1 MPRCAVC
8 GQDNPGGFRFCG
20 ACGASLA
27 GPARAPAE
35 ERRLVTVL
43 FCDLVGFT
51 ARSDQAD
58 PEDVGAL
65 LRPYHARF
73 RSEIER
79 LGGTLDKFIGDGVM
93 AVFGAPVAHEDD
105 PERAVRCAL
114 GMLTAIEQLN
124 EANPSLDLAVR
135 IGIATGEALVRLGP
149 GQQSEGV
156 VGDVVN
162 TASRLEGVAPAG
174 GVVVGEATF
183 RATRHQFDY
192 QGLGAVQVKGKAD
205 PVPVWRLQGA
215 RSRTGI
221 EASRRAGTPFVGRQ
235 AELDLLK
242 GLFGQTLTD
251 RTVRLVTV
259 VGEPGVG
266 KSRFVAE
273 LAASVDDRPELITW
287 RQGRCLPYGDGITF
301 WALGEIV
308 KAQAG
313 ILESD
318 PPAEVSAKLET
329 AVADLLPDPS
339 ERGWVRARLAPL
351 LGIAGPDA
359 AKAERAELF
368 AAWRR
373 FVEAI
378 AATHP
383 LVLVVEDLHWAD
395 QAMLE
400 FLENLVERSADL
412 PLLIVATAR
421 PELLER
427 QPGWGGGNPASTRIP
442 LGALSDL
449 DTARLVAALVGESA
463 LPVGV
468 QALLLERAAGNPL
481 YAEEFARLLADQGLV
496 VEGEVAAA
504 PDIPVPETVHGLI
517 AARLDALTR
526 EVRALVQDAAVVGRV
541 FWPGAVAAMDGN
553 RAAAGDAGA
562 GTGQAGQEVMA
573 ALAELERKQ
582 LVQRAQ
588 TSSVQHQDE
597 YVFWHAL
604 VRDVAY
610 AQIPRVGR
618 ARRHRAV
625 AEWVEA
631 VAGER
636 VGDLAEVVAHHY
648 GQALAYAR
656 AAREPQARID
666 QLVEP
671 TRRFL
676 ILAGD
681 RTINLDLDRAR
692 AYYRQ
697 AVELGQPRDPERPHL
712 LVRTGR
718 VAFQSGDYPEA
729 VAVYQEAI
737 GDMRRTGDLQ
747 GLGATL
753 GRLATVLWNQGDT
766 RGSSAALTEAIELL
780 EGEPPGPELVSAYV
794 RMAGDRVTAGHAREA
809 LDWAEKGLALADQLG
824 GLPRVRP
831 RALDARGMAR
841 CDLGDFEG
849 GMRDLREGL
858 ALGLELGSGYDTAVL
873 YNNLAEPVWL
883 VEGPDAAIA
892 VCEEGVDF
900 AVRRGLSEAAMW
912 LRASTLGMLLDL
924 GRWDE
929 AVTLADEAIAWDLA
943 HGGDYLA
950 IGCRRYVTL
959 VLAWQGDLIAAR
971 DLATRLLPRARE
983 IDDLQQLVP
992 ALVNS
997 AQVEHATGDHP
1008 AALALVEEAA
1018 KLTTDRAGGR
1028 RFLGQHLAD
1037 MVRVAAVPAPALAK
1051 SLIDD
1056 TETTA
1061 TRYRLAAT
1069 TAQAVL
1075 TEATGDP
1082 EAAAALY
1089 AEAAEGWTTYRNV
1102 LEHALAL
1109 LGQGR
1114 CLARLERPD
1123 AEQVLR
1129 VASQHLTT
1137 LGARPAAAEARNQL
1151 LGLRGGPAA

>member
-20 ACGASLA
+20 ACGASLT
-27 GPARAPAE
+27 GPTPAPAE

-43 FCDLVGFT
+43 FCDLVDFT

-65 LRPYHARF
+65 LRPYHARQ
-73 RSEIER
+73 RAEIER
-79 LGGTLDKFIGDGVM
+79 RGGTLDKFIGDGVM
-93 AVFGAPVAHEDD
+93 AVFGAPLTHEDD

-114 GMLTAIEQLN
+114 GMLAAIDELN
-124 EANPSLDLAVR
+124 QASPSLDLAVR
-135 IGIATGEALVRLGP
+135 IGVTTGEALVRPGP
-149 GQQSEGV
+149 DRQTESV

-162 TASRLEGVAPAG
+162 TASRLQGVAPAG

-183 RATRHQFDY
+183 RATSRLFDY
-192 QGLGAVQVKGKAD
+192 EELGAVQVKGKAA
-205 PVPVWRLQGA
+205 PVPVWRLLGA

-221 EASRRAGTPFVGRQ
+221 EAVRRAGAPFVGRQ
-235 AELDLLK
+235 AELALLT
-242 GLFGQTLTD
+242 GLFERTVAD

-266 KSRFVAE
+266 KSRFVGE
-273 LAASVDDRPELITW
+273 LAAHLDDRPQLVTW

-308 KAQAG
+308 KAEAG
-313 ILESD
+313 ILETD
-318 PPAEVSAKLET
+318 PPPRVSDKLGAALDT
-329 AVADLLPDPS
+329 LLPDPS
-339 ERGWVRARLAPL
+339 EREWVRARLAPL
-351 LGIAGPDA
+351 LGIADPDA
-359 AKAERAELF
+359 VNPERAELF

-373 FVEAI
+373 LIEAM
-378 AATHP
+378 AASDP

-395 QAMLE
+395 PAMLE
-400 FLENLVERSADL
+400 FLGHLVGHAGDL
-412 PLLIVATAR
+412 PLLIAATAR

-427 QPGWGGGNPASTRIP
+427 HPGWGDDNPAATRIP

-449 DTARLVAALVGESA
+449 ETAQLVAALVGRSV

-481 YAEEFARLLADQGLV
+481 YAEEFARLLADRGLV
-496 VEGEVAAA
+496 VEERAAA
-504 PDIPVPETVHGLI
+504 VPDIPVPETVHGLI
-517 AARLDALTR
+517 AARLDALTP

-541 FWPGAVAAMDGN
+541 FWSGAVAAMNG
-553 RAAAGDAGA
+553 AADQVV
-562 GTGQAGQEVMA
+562 QAG
-573 ALAELERKQ
+573 LTELERKQ
-582 LVQRAQ
+582 LVQRARS
-588 TSSVQHQDE
+588 SSVQHQDE

-610 AQIPRVGR
+610 AQIPRAGR
-618 ARRHRAV
+618 ARRHQAV
-625 AEWVEA
+625 AEWVEE

-676 ILAGD
+676 VLAGD

-697 AVELGQPRDPERPHL
+697 AVELGRPRDPEHPHL

-729 VAVYQEAI
+729 VAVYEEAI
-737 GDMRRTGDLQ
+737 ADLRERGDLQ

-753 GRLATVLWNQGDT
+753 GRLATVFWNQGDT
-766 RGSSAALTEAIELL
+766 RRANAVLTEAIELL
-780 EGEPPGPELVSAYV
+780 EREPPGPELVSAYV
-794 RMAGDRVTAGHAREA
+794 RMAGDRVVSGHSREA
-809 LDWAEKGLALADQLG
+809 LEWADKALALADELG
-824 GLPRVRP
+824 GLPRIRP

-841 CDLGDFEG
+841 CDLGDFAG
-849 GMRDLREGL
+849 GMDDLRSGL

-883 VEGPDAAIA
+883 VEGPDAALA
-892 VCEEGVDF
+892 LCESGIDF
-900 AVRRGLSEAAMW
+900 AERRGLSEAAMW
-912 LRASTLGMLLDL
+912 LRSSTVGPLLDQ
-924 GRWDE
+924 GRWEE
-929 AVTLADEAIAWDLA
+929 AVALADEAIAWDLA

-971 DLATRLLPRARE
+971 DLAARVLPRARE
-983 IDDLQQLVP
+983 IDDLQQLIP
-992 ALVNS
+992 ALVN
-997 AQVEHATGDHP
+997 AALVEQASGDKTT
-1008 AALALVEEAA
+1008 ALALVSEAA
-1018 KLTTDRAGGR
+1018 QLTADRAGGR

-1037 MVRVAAVPAPALAK
+1037 MVRVAADPAPALAQN
-1051 SLIDD
+1051 LIDA
-1056 TETTA
+1056 TGPTA
-1061 TRYRLAAT
+1061 TRYRLT
-1069 TAQAVL
+1069 TATARAVL
-1075 TEATGDP
+1075 AESTGDP
-1082 EAAAALY
+1082 SAAATLY
-1089 AEAAEGWTTYRNV
+1089 AEAAEGWSAYGQV
-1102 LEHALAL
+1102 LENALAL

-1114 CLARLERPD
+1114 CLATLADPD
-1123 AEQVLR
+1123 TADLLQAAHRQLK
-1129 VASQHLTT
+1129 A
-1137 LGARPAAAEARNQL
+1137 LGARPSAAEASAL
-1151 LGLRGGPAA
+1151 LDRVLAT

>member
-1 MPRCAVC
+1 MPRCAIC

-20 ACGASLA
+20 ACGAPLA
-27 GPARAPAE
+27 APPRAPAE

-65 LRPYHARF
+65 LRPYHTRL
-73 RSEIER
+73 RTEIER

-114 GMLTAIEQLN
+114 GMLAASAELQLT
-124 EANPSLDLAVR
+124 VR
-135 IGIATGEALVRLGP
+135 IGITTGEALVRP
-149 GQQSEGV
+149 GVARQTEGV

-162 TASRLEGVAPAG
+162 TASRLQGVAPAG

-183 RATRHQFDY
+183 RATSRLFDY
-192 QGLGAVQVKGKAD
+192 QELGPVPVKGKAD
-205 PVPVWRLQGA
+205 PVPVWRLLAA

-221 EASRRAGTPFVGRQ
+221 EAIRRAGTPFVGRK
-235 AELDLLK
+235 AELDLLE
-242 GLFGQTLTD
+242 GLFERTLAD

-266 KSRFVAE
+266 KSRFVSE
-273 LAASVDDRPELITW
+273 LATSVDDRPKLVTW

-313 ILESD
+313 ILDSD
-318 PPAEVSAKLET
+318 PPAEVTGKLRAALDT
-329 AVADLLPDPS
+329 LLPDPP
-339 ERGWVRARLAPL
+339 EREWLRARLAPL

-359 AKAERAELF
+359 VKAERDELF

-373 FVEAI
+373 FVEAM
-378 AATHP
+378 ASDHP

-395 QAMLE
+395 PAMLE
-400 FLENLVERSADL
+400 FLQHLVERSADL

-427 QPGWGGGNPASTRIP
+427 HPGWGDGTPAATRIP
-442 LGALSDL
+442 LGALTDL
-449 DTARLVAALVGESA
+449 EVARLVASLVGRA
-463 LPVGV
+463 VLPFGV
-468 QALLLERAAGNPL
+468 QALLLERAGGNPL

-496 VEGEVAAA
+496 ADGEVATV

-517 AARLDALTR
+517 AARLDALAP

-541 FWPGAVAAMDGN
+541 FWPGAVAAMDGGGGGE
-553 RAAAGDAGA
+553 AV
-562 GTGQAGQEVMA
+562 QA

-582 LVQRAQ
+582 LVQRSH

-610 AQIPRVGR
+610 AQIPRAGR
-618 ARRHRAV
+618 ARRHQAV

-648 GQALAYAR
+648 GQALTYAR
-656 AAREPQARID
+656 AANEPQALID
-666 QLVEP
+666 KLVEP

-676 ILAGD
+676 VLAGD

-729 VAVYQEAI
+729 VAVYEEAI
-737 GDMRRTGDLQ
+737 ADLRASGDLQ

-766 RGSSAALTEAIELL
+766 RRANAVLTEAIELL
-780 EGEPPGPELVSAYV
+780 EREPPGPELASAYV
-794 RMAGDRVTAGHAREA
+794 RMAGDRVVAGHASEA
-809 LDWAEKGLALADQLG
+809 LGWADKALALADELG
-824 GLPRVRP
+824 GPPRIRP
-831 RALDARGMAR
+831 RALDVRGMAR
-841 CDLGDFEG
+841 CDLGDFG
-849 GMRDLREGL
+849 GMDDLRAGL

-873 YNNLAEPVWL
+873 YSNLAEPVWL
-883 VEGPDAAIA
+883 VEGPRAAMA
-892 VCEEGVDF
+892 VCEDGVDF
-900 AVRRGLSEAAMW
+900 AERRGLSEAAMW
-912 LRASTLGMLLDL
+912 LRASTLGPLLDL
-924 GRWDE
+924 GRWEE
-929 AVTLADEAIAWDLA
+929 AVVLADEAIAWDLA

-950 IGCRRYVTL
+950 IGCRRYVT
-959 VLAWQGDLIAAR
+959 VILAWQGDLIAAR
-971 DLATRLLPRARE
+971 DLSAKVLPRARD

-992 ALVNS
+992 ALVN
-997 AQVEHATGDHP
+997 AALVEHASGDRA
-1008 AALALVEEAA
+1008 AALSLVEEAA
-1018 KLTTDRAGGR
+1018 RTTAERAGGR
-1028 RFLGQHLAD
+1028 RFLGQYLAD
-1037 MVRVAAVPAPALAK
+1037 MVRIAAGPAPTLARD
-1051 SLIDD
+1051 LVADA
-1056 TETTA
+1056 ETTA
-1061 TRYRLAAT
+1061 TRYRLTAAT
-1069 TAQAVL
+1069 AHAVL
-1075 TEATGDP
+1075 TEATGEP
-1082 EAAAALY
+1082 ESAAAHY
-1089 AEAAEGWTTYRNV
+1089 AEAAAGWNAYGQA

-1114 CLARLERPD
+1114 CLAQLGRPD
-1123 AEQVLR
+1123 ARSVLR
-1129 VASQHLTT
+1129 VAHHHLTT
-1137 LGARPAAAEARNQL
+1137 LGARPPAAEAGAL
-1151 LGLRGGPAA
+1151 LQRTV

>member
-20 ACGASLA
+20 ACGAPLTA
-27 GPARAPAE
+27 AAQAPAE

-65 LRPYHARF
+65 LRPYHARQ
-73 RSEIER
+73 RAEIER

-114 GMLTAIEQLN
+114 GMLGAIEELN
-124 EANPSLDLAVR
+124 QDASLGLAVR
-135 IGIATGEALVRLGP
+135 IGVTTGEALVRQGAA
-149 GQQSEGV
+149 GQTEGV

-162 TASRLEGVAPAG
+162 TASRLQGVAPVG

-183 RATRHQFDY
+183 RATRRLFDY
-192 QGLGAVQVKGKAD
+192 QELDPVRVKGKAD
-205 PVPVWRLQGA
+205 PVPVWRLLGA
-215 RSRTGI
+215 RSRTGL
-221 EASRRAGTPFVGRQ
+221 EAARRTGAPFVGRQ
-235 AELDLLK
+235 AELRLLTE
-242 GLFGQTLTD
+242 LFERTVAE

-273 LAASVDDRPELITW
+273 LAAHVDDRPELVAW

-308 KAQAG
+308 KAEAG

-318 PPAEVSAKLET
+318 SPAEVRAKLQGT
-329 AVADLLPDPS
+329 VATLAADPS
-339 ERGWVRARLAPL
+339 EGEWLQARLAPL
-351 LGIAGPDA
+351 LGIADPDA
-359 AKAERAELF
+359 VKPERAELF

-378 AATHP
+378 AARHP
-383 LVLVVEDLHWAD
+383 LVAVVEDLHWAD
-395 QAMLE
+395 PAMLE
-400 FLENLVERSADL
+400 FLQHLVERSEGL

-427 QPGWGGGNPASTRIP
+427 SPAWAEAGPAATPIR

-449 DTARLVAALVGESA
+449 DTALLVAALVGRSV

-468 QALLLERAAGNPL
+468 QALLLERAGGNPL

-496 VEGEVAAA
+496 VEGQVTTVPE
-504 PDIPVPETVHGLI
+504 IPVPETVQGLI
-517 AARLDALTR
+517 AARLDTLAP
-526 EVRALVQDAAVVGRV
+526 EVRAMVQDAAVVGRV
-541 FWPGAVAAMDGN
+541 FWPGAVAAMNGGGSGDSAV
-553 RAAAGDAGA
+553 RAG
-562 GTGQAGQEVMA
+562 
-573 ALAELERKQ
+573 LAELERKQ
-582 LVQRAQ
+582 LVQRAR

-610 AQIPRVGR
+610 AQIPRAGR
-618 ARRHRAV
+618 ARRHQAV
-625 AEWVEA
+625 AEWVEQ

-656 AAREPQARID
+656 AAREPQDRID
-666 QLVEP
+666 ALVEP
-671 TRRFL
+671 TQRFL
-676 ILAGD
+676 VLAGD

-697 AVELGQPRDPERPHL
+697 AVELGQPKDPERPHL

-729 VAVYQEAI
+729 VAVYEEAI
-737 GDMRRTGDLQ
+737 ADLRRQGDTQ
-747 GLGATL
+747 VLGATL
-753 GRLATVLWNQGDT
+753 GRLATVYWNQGDT
-766 RGSSAALTEAIELL
+766 RRANAVLTEAIELL
-780 EGEPPGPELVSAYV
+780 EREPPGAELASAYV
-794 RMAGDRVTAGHAREA
+794 RMAADRVVSGHAREA
-809 LDWAEKGLALADQLG
+809 LEWADKALVLADDLG
-824 GLPRVRP
+824 GLPRIRP
-831 RALDARGMAR
+831 RALDARGTAR
-841 CDLGDFEG
+841 CDLGDFG
-849 GMRDLREGL
+849 GMDDLRAGL

-883 VEGPDAAIA
+883 VEGPDAALAI
-892 VCEEGVDF
+892 CEEGVDF
-900 AVRRGLSEAAMW
+900 AERRGQSEAAMW
-912 LRASTLGMLLDL
+912 LRASTLGPLLDL

-929 AVTLADEAIAWDLA
+929 AVALADEAIAWDLA

-950 IGCRRYVTL
+950 IGCRRYLTL
-959 VLAWQGDLIAAR
+959 ILAWRGDLIAAR
-971 DLATRLLPRARE
+971 DLSARLLPRARE

-992 ALVNS
+992 ALVNAALV
-997 AQVEHATGDHP
+997 AQATGDRG
-1008 AALALVEEAA
+1008 AALALVTEAA
-1018 KLTTDRAGGR
+1018 QLTTDRAGGH
-1028 RFLGQHLAD
+1028 RFLGQHVAD
-1037 MVRVAAVPAPALAK
+1037 MVRIAAAPAPALARD
-1051 SLIDD
+1051 LIAA
-1056 TETTA
+1056 TEPSA

-1069 TAQAVL
+1069 TAKAVL
-1075 TEATGDP
+1075 AESTGDLSR
-1082 EAAAALY
+1082 AAALF
-1089 AEAAEGWTTYRNV
+1089 AEAAEGWSSYRQV

-1114 CLARLERPD
+1114 CLTGMGGSQGER
-1123 AEQVLR
+1123 VLR
-1129 VASQHLTT
+1129 VAHERLKA
-1137 LGARPAAAEARNQL
+1137 LGARPSAAEATAL
-1151 LGLRGGPAA
+1151 LTEKRLR

>member
-20 ACGASLA
+20 ACGASLT
-27 GPARAPAE
+27 GPAQAPAE

-43 FCDLVGFT
+43 FCDLVDFT
-51 ARSDQAD
+51 ARSDRAD

-65 LRPYHARF
+65 LRPYHASQRA
-73 RSEIER
+73 EIER
-79 LGGTLDKFIGDGVM
+79 RGGTLDKFIGDGIM
-93 AVFGAPVAHEDD
+93 AVFGAPLAHEDD

-114 GMLTAIEQLN
+114 GMLGAIEELN
-124 EANPSLDLAVR
+124 RASPSLDLAVR
-135 IGIATGEALVRLGP
+135 IGVTTGEALVRLGP
-149 GQQSEGV
+149 DRQTEGV

-162 TASRLEGVAPAG
+162 TASRLQGMAPSG

-183 RATRHQFDY
+183 RATSRLFDY
-192 QGLGAVQVKGKAD
+192 QALGAVQVKGKAD
-205 PVPVWRLQGA
+205 PVPVWRLERA

-221 EASRRAGTPFVGRQ
+221 EAVRRAGAPFVGRQ
-235 AELDLLK
+235 AELALLRDL
-242 GLFGQTLTD
+242 FERTVAD

-266 KSRFVAE
+266 KSRFVGE
-273 LAASVDDRPELITW
+273 LAALLEDRPRLVTW

-308 KAQAG
+308 KAEAG
-313 ILESD
+313 ILETD
-318 PPAEVSAKLET
+318 PPAQASDKLLE
-329 AVADLLPDPS
+329 AVAALLPDPS
-339 ERGWVRARLAPL
+339 EREWVRARLAPL
-351 LGIAGPDA
+351 LGIADPDA
-359 AKAERAELF
+359 VKPERAELF

-373 FVEAI
+373 LIEAM
-378 AATHP
+378 AASGP
-383 LVLVVEDLHWAD
+383 VVLVVEDLHWAD
-395 QAMLE
+395 PAMLE
-400 FLENLVERSADL
+400 FLGHLVERAGVL
-412 PLLIVATAR
+412 PLLVVATAR

-427 QPGWGGGNPASTRIP
+427 HPGWGDDDPASTRIP

-449 DTARLVAALVGESA
+449 ETAQLVAALVGRSV

-481 YAEEFARLLADQGLV
+481 YAEEFARLLTDRGLV
-496 VEGEVAAA
+496 VEDRAATV
-504 PDIPVPETVHGLI
+504 PEIPVPETVHGLI
-517 AARLDALTR
+517 AARLDALTP
-526 EVRALVQDAAVVGRV
+526 EVRALVQDASVVGRV
-541 FWPGAVAAMDGN
+541 FWPGAVAAMDG
-553 RAAAGDAGA
+553 ADDGVV
-562 GTGQAGQEVMA
+562 QAG
-573 ALAELERKQ
+573 LAELERKQ
-582 LVQRAQ
+582 LVQRAR

-597 YVFWHAL
+597 YAFWHAL

-610 AQIPRVGR
+610 AQIPRAGR
-618 ARRHRAV
+618 ARRHQAV
-625 AEWVEA
+625 AEWVEE

-656 AAREPQARID
+656 AAREPQTRID

-676 ILAGD
+676 VLAGD

-697 AVELGQPRDPERPHL
+697 AVELGQPRDPEHPHL

-729 VAVYQEAI
+729 VAVYEEAI
-737 GDMRRTGDLQ
+737 ADLRERGDLQ

-753 GRLATVLWNQGDT
+753 GRLATVFWNQGDT
-766 RGSSAALTEAIELL
+766 RRANAVLTEAIELL
-780 EGEPPGPELVSAYV
+780 EREPPGPELVSAYV
-794 RMAGDRVTAGHAREA
+794 RMAGDRVVSGHSREA
-809 LDWAEKGLALADQLG
+809 LEWADKGLALADELG
-824 GLPRVRP
+824 GLPRIRP

-841 CDLGDFEG
+841 CDLGDFAG
-849 GMRDLREGL
+849 GMDDLRSGL

-883 VEGPDAAIA
+883 VEGPDAALA
-892 VCEEGVDF
+892 LCESGIDF
-900 AVRRGLSEAAMW
+900 AERRGLSEAAMW
-912 LRASTLGMLLDL
+912 LRSSTVGPLLDQ
-924 GRWDE
+924 GRWEE

-950 IGCRRYVTL
+950 IGCRRHLTL

-971 DLATRLLPRARE
+971 DLAARVLPRARE

-992 ALVNS
+992 ALVN
-997 AQVEHATGDHP
+997 AALVEHATGDKA
-1008 AALALVEEAA
+1008 AALALVAEAA
-1018 KLTTDRAGGR
+1018 QLTADRAGGR

-1037 MVRVAAVPAPALAK
+1037 MVRVAAGPAPALAQD
-1051 SLIDD
+1051 LIDA
-1056 TETTA
+1056 TEPTA

-1069 TAQAVL
+1069 SARAVL
-1075 TEATGDP
+1075 AESTGDP
-1082 EAAAALY
+1082 SAAAGLY
-1089 AEAAEGWTTYRNV
+1089 AEAAEGWRAYGQV

-1114 CLARLERPD
+1114 CQAVMGHPD
-1123 AEQVLR
+1123 AADLLQAAHRCLKD
-1129 VASQHLTT
+1129 
-1137 LGARPAAAEARNQL
+1137 LGARPSAAEASIL
-1151 LGLRGGPAA
+1151 LDRVVAR

>member
-20 ACGASLA
+20 ACGAPLA

-73 RSEIER
+73 RAEIER

-114 GMLTAIEQLN
+114 GMLTAIEELN
-124 EANPSLDLAVR
+124 LAHPSLDLAVR
-135 IGIATGEALVRLGP
+135 IGITTGEALVRLGP
-149 GQQSEGV
+149 DQRSEGV

-174 GVVVGEATF
+174 GGVVGEATF
-183 RATRHQFDY
+183 RATRRLFDY
-192 QGLGAVQVKGKAD
+192 Q
-205 PVPVWRLQGA
+205 
-215 RSRTGI
+215 
-221 EASRRAGTPFVGRQ
+221 E
-235 AELDLLK
+235 
-242 GLFGQTLTD
+242 
-251 RTVRLVTV
+251 LVTV

-266 KSRFVAE
+266 KSRFVTE
-273 LAASVDDRPELITW
+273 LAASIDDRPELVAW

-318 PPAEVSAKLET
+318 PSAEVAAKLEA
-329 AVADLLPDPS
+329 AVADLLADPS
-339 ERGWVRARLAPL
+339 ERGWLRERLAPL
-351 LGIAGPDA
+351 VGIAGPDA
-359 AKAERAELF
+359 VKAERAELF
-368 AAWRR
+368 AAWQR

-378 AATHP
+378 AASHP
-383 LVLVVEDLHWAD
+383 LVLVIEDLHWAD

-400 FLENLVERSADL
+400 
-412 PLLIVATAR
+412 
-421 PELLER
+421 
-427 QPGWGGGNPASTRIP
+427 W
-442 LGALSDL
+442 
-449 DTARLVAALVGESA
+449 
-463 LPVGV
+463 
-468 QALLLERAAGNPL
+468 AAGNPL

-517 AARLDALTR
+517 AARLDTLTP
-526 EVRALVQDAAVVGRV
+526 EVRALVQNAAVVGRV

-553 RAAAGDAGA
+553 RPAGA
-562 GTGQAGQEVMA
+562 DASAGPDTAGQALLDG
-573 ALAELERKQ
+573 LAELERKQ
-582 LVQRAQ
+582 LIQRAR

-618 ARRHRAV
+618 ARRHQAV

-636 VGDLAEVVAHHY
+636 VGDLAEVVAHHH
-648 GQALAYAR
+648 GQALTYAR

-729 VAVYQEAI
+729 VAVYEEAI
-737 GDMRRTGDLQ
+737 ADLRRTGDLQ

-780 EGEPPGPELVSAYV
+780 EREPPGPELASAYV
-794 RMAGDRVTAGHAREA
+794 RMAGDRVTAGHASEA
-809 LDWAEKGLALADQLG
+809 LDWANKGLALADDLG
-824 GLPRVRP
+824 GLPRVRA
-831 RALDARGMAR
+831 RVLDARGMAR
-841 CDLGDFEG
+841 CDLGDFAG
-849 GMRDLREGL
+849 GMADLREGL

-883 VEGPDAAIA
+883 VEGPDAAMA
-892 VCEEGVDF
+892 VCEDGIDF
-900 AVRRGLSEAAMW
+900 AERRGLSEAAMW
-912 LRASTLGMLLDL
+912 MRASTIGMLLDL
-924 GRWDE
+924 GRWKE

-950 IGCRRYVTL
+950 IGCRRHVTL

-971 DLATRLLPRARE
+971 DLARRVLPPATE
-983 IDDLQQLVP
+983 VDDLQQLVP
-992 ALVNS
+992 PPV
-997 AQVEHATGDHP
+997 
-1008 AALALVEEAA
+1008 
-1018 KLTTDRAGGR
+1018 
-1028 RFLGQHLAD
+1028 
-1037 MVRVAAVPAPALAK
+1037 
-1051 SLIDD
+1051 
-1056 TETTA
+1056 
-1061 TRYRLAAT
+1061 
-1069 TAQAVL
+1069 
-1075 TEATGDP
+1075 
-1082 EAAAALY
+1082 
-1089 AEAAEGWTTYRNV
+1089 
-1102 LEHALAL
+1102 
-1109 LGQGR
+1109 
-1114 CLARLERPD
+1114 
-1123 AEQVLR
+1123 
-1129 VASQHLTT
+1129 
-1137 LGARPAAAEARNQL
+1137 
-1151 LGLRGGPAA
+1151 

>member
-1 MPRCAVC
+1 MPRCAIC

-20 ACGASLA
+20 ACGAPLA
-27 GPARAPAE
+27 APPRAPAE

-65 LRPYHARF
+65 LRPYHTRL
-73 RSEIER
+73 RTEIER

-114 GMLTAIEQLN
+114 GMLAASAELQLT
-124 EANPSLDLAVR
+124 VR
-135 IGIATGEALVRLGP
+135 IGITTGEALVRP
-149 GQQSEGV
+149 GVARQTEGV

-162 TASRLEGVAPAG
+162 TASRLQGVAPAG

-183 RATRHQFDY
+183 RATSRLFDY
-192 QGLGAVQVKGKAD
+192 QELGPVPVKGKAD
-205 PVPVWRLQGA
+205 PVPVWRLLAA

-221 EASRRAGTPFVGRQ
+221 EAIRRAGTPFVGRK
-235 AELDLLK
+235 AELDLLE
-242 GLFGQTLTD
+242 GLFERTLAD

-266 KSRFVAE
+266 KSRFVSE
-273 LAASVDDRPELITW
+273 LATSVDDRPKLVTW

-313 ILESD
+313 ILDSD
-318 PPAEVSAKLET
+318 PPAEVTGKLRAALDT
-329 AVADLLPDPS
+329 LLPDPP
-339 ERGWVRARLAPL
+339 EREWLRARLAPL

-359 AKAERAELF
+359 VKAERDELF

-373 FVEAI
+373 FVEAM
-378 AATHP
+378 ASDHP

-395 QAMLE
+395 PAMLE
-400 FLENLVERSADL
+400 FLQHLVERSADL

-427 QPGWGGGNPASTRIP
+427 HPGWGDGTPAATRIP
-442 LGALSDL
+442 LGALTDL
-449 DTARLVAALVGESA
+449 EVARLVASLVGRA
-463 LPVGV
+463 VLPFGV
-468 QALLLERAAGNPL
+468 QALLLERAGGNPL

-496 VEGEVAAA
+496 ADGEVATV

-517 AARLDALTR
+517 AARLDALAP

-541 FWPGAVAAMDGN
+541 FWPGAVAAMDGGGGGE
-553 RAAAGDAGA
+553 AV
-562 GTGQAGQEVMA
+562 QA

-582 LVQRAQ
+582 LVQRSH

-610 AQIPRVGR
+610 AQIPRAGR
-618 ARRHRAV
+618 ARRHQAV

-648 GQALAYAR
+648 GQALTYAR
-656 AAREPQARID
+656 AANEPQALID
-666 QLVEP
+666 KLVEP

-676 ILAGD
+676 VLAGD

-729 VAVYQEAI
+729 VAVYEEAI
-737 GDMRRTGDLQ
+737 ADLRASGDLQ

-766 RGSSAALTEAIELL
+766 RRANAVLTEAIELL
-780 EGEPPGPELVSAYV
+780 EREPPGPELASAYV
-794 RMAGDRVTAGHAREA
+794 RMAGDRVVAGHASEA
-809 LDWAEKGLALADQLG
+809 LGWADKALALADELG
-824 GLPRVRP
+824 GPPRIRP
-831 RALDARGMAR
+831 RALDVRGMAR
-841 CDLGDFEG
+841 CDLGDFG
-849 GMRDLREGL
+849 GMDDLRAGL

-873 YNNLAEPVWL
+873 YSNLAEPVWL
-883 VEGPDAAIA
+883 VEGPRAAMA
-892 VCEEGVDF
+892 VCEDGVDF
-900 AVRRGLSEAAMW
+900 AERRGLSEAAMW
-912 LRASTLGMLLDL
+912 LRASTLGPLLDL
-924 GRWDE
+924 GRWEE
-929 AVTLADEAIAWDLA
+929 AVVLADEAIAWDLA

-950 IGCRRYVTL
+950 IGCRRYVT
-959 VLAWQGDLIAAR
+959 VILAWQGDLIAAR
-971 DLATRLLPRARE
+971 DLSARVLPRARD

-992 ALVNS
+992 ALVN
-997 AQVEHATGDHP
+997 AALVEHASGDRA
-1008 AALALVEEAA
+1008 AALSLVEEAA
-1018 KLTTDRAGGR
+1018 RTTAERAGGR
-1028 RFLGQHLAD
+1028 RFLGQYLAD
-1037 MVRVAAVPAPALAK
+1037 MVRIAAGPAPTLARD
-1051 SLIDD
+1051 LVADA
-1056 TETTA
+1056 ETTA
-1061 TRYRLAAT
+1061 TRYRLTAAT
-1069 TAQAVL
+1069 AHAVL
-1075 TEATGDP
+1075 TEATGEP
-1082 EAAAALY
+1082 ESAAAHY
-1089 AEAAEGWTTYRNV
+1089 AEAAAGWNAYGQA

-1114 CLARLERPD
+1114 CLAQLGRPD
-1123 AEQVLR
+1123 ARSVLR
-1129 VASQHLTT
+1129 VAHHHLTT
-1137 LGARPAAAEARNQL
+1137 LGARPPAAEAGAL
-1151 LGLRGGPAA
+1151 LQRTV

>member
-20 ACGASLA
+20 GCGASLA

-43 FCDLVGFT
+43 FCDLVDFT

-65 LRPYHARF
+65 LRPYHARQ
-73 RSEIER
+73 RAEIER
-79 LGGTLDKFIGDGVM
+79 RGGTLDKFIGDGVM
-93 AVFGAPVAHEDD
+93 AVFGAPLAHEDD

-114 GMLTAIEQLN
+114 GMLAAIEELN
-124 EANPSLDLAVR
+124 RASPSLDLAVR
-135 IGIATGEALVRLGP
+135 IGVTTGEALVRLGP
-149 GQQSEGV
+149 DRQTEGV

-162 TASRLEGVAPAG
+162 TASRLQGVAPAG

-183 RATRHQFDY
+183 RATSRLFDY
-192 QGLGAVQVKGKAD
+192 QELGAVQVKGKAD
-205 PVPVWRLQGA
+205 PVPVWRLKGA

-221 EASRRAGTPFVGRQ
+221 EAVRRAGAPFVGRQ
-235 AELDLLK
+235 AELALLK
-242 GLFGQTLTD
+242 GLFERTEAD

-259 VGEPGVG
+259 VGDPGVG
-266 KSRFVAE
+266 KSRFVGE
-273 LAASVDDRPELITW
+273 LAALLDDRPQLVTW

-308 KAQAG
+308 KTEAG
-313 ILESD
+313 ILETDPAAQVSD
-318 PPAEVSAKLET
+318 KLRE
-329 AVADLLPDPS
+329 AVAALVPDPS
-339 ERGWVRARLAPL
+339 EREWLRARLTPL
-351 LGIAGPDA
+351 LGIADPDA
-359 AKAERAELF
+359 VKPERAELF

-373 FVEAI
+373 LIEAM
-378 AATHP
+378 AASGP
-383 LVLVVEDLHWAD
+383 VVLVVEDLHWAD
-395 QAMLE
+395 PAMIE
-400 FLENLVERSADL
+400 FLGHLIEHSTGL
-412 PLLIVATAR
+412 PLLILATAR

-427 QPGWGGGNPASTRIP
+427 HPGWGNDHPAATRIP

-449 DTARLVAALVGESA
+449 ETAQLVAALVGRSV

-468 QALLLERAAGNPL
+468 QALLLERADGNPL
-481 YAEEFARLLADQGLV
+481 YAEEFARLLADRGLV
-496 VEGEVAAA
+496 VTDQAAA
-504 PDIPVPETVHGLI
+504 VPEIPVPETVHGLI
-517 AARLDALTR
+517 AARLDALTL
-526 EVRALVQDAAVVGRV
+526 EVRALVQNAAVVGRV
-541 FWPGAVAAMDGN
+541 FWPGAVAAMDGTDE
-553 RAAAGDAGA
+553 GSLQDG
-562 GTGQAGQEVMA
+562 
-573 ALAELERKQ
+573 LAELERKQ
-582 LVQRAQ
+582 LVQRAR

-610 AQIPRVGR
+610 AQIPRAGR
-618 ARRHRAV
+618 ARRHQAV

-697 AVELGQPRDPERPHL
+697 AVELGHPRDPEHPHL

-729 VAVYQEAI
+729 VAVYEEAI
-737 GDMRRTGDLQ
+737 ADLRRSGDLQ
-747 GLGATL
+747 ALGATL

-766 RGSSAALTEAIELL
+766 RRANAVLTEAIELL
-780 EGEPPGPELVSAYV
+780 EREPPGPELVSAYV
-794 RMAGDRVTAGHAREA
+794 SMAGDRAVAGHSGEA
-809 LDWAEKGLALADQLG
+809 LEYADKALALADELG
-824 GLPRVRP
+824 GLPRIRP
-831 RALDARGMAR
+831 RILDARGMAR
-841 CDLGDFEG
+841 CDLGDFVG
-849 GMRDLREGL
+849 GMDDLRSGL

-883 VEGPDAAIA
+883 VEGPEAALA
-892 VCEEGVDF
+892 LCENGIDF
-900 AVRRGLSEAAMW
+900 AERRGLSEAAMW
-912 LRASTLGMLLDL
+912 LRSSTVGPLLDQ
-924 GRWDE
+924 GRWAE
-929 AVTLADEAIAWDLA
+929 AVDLADEAIAWDLA

-950 IGCRRYVTL
+950 IGCRRYVSL

-971 DLATRLLPRARE
+971 DLATRVLPRARE

-992 ALVNS
+992 ALVN
-997 AQVEHATGDHP
+997 AALVEQAGGDKA
-1008 AALALVEEAA
+1008 AALALVAEAA
-1018 KLTTDRAGGR
+1018 QLTADRAGGR

-1037 MVRVAAVPAPALAK
+1037 MVRVAADPDPALAQD
-1051 SLIDD
+1051 LIEA
-1056 TETTA
+1056 TEPTA

-1069 TAQAVL
+1069 TARAVL
-1075 TEATGDP
+1075 AESTGDP
-1082 EAAAALY
+1082 ETAAALH
-1089 AEAAEGWTTYRNV
+1089 AQAADGWRAYGQV

-1114 CLARLERPD
+1114 CLAALARPD
-1123 AEQVLR
+1123 AADLLQAAHR
-1129 VASQHLTT
+1129 HLKD
-1137 LGARPAAAEARNQL
+1137 LGARPPAAEASTL
-1151 LGLRGGPAA
+1151 LARVLAT

>member
-27 GPARAPAE
+27 GPVQAPAE

-65 LRPYHARF
+65 LRPYHIRLRA
-73 RSEIER
+73 EIER
-79 LGGTLDKFIGDGVM
+79 LGGTLDKFVGDGVM

-114 GMLTAIEQLN
+114 AMLAASEELN
-124 EANPSLDLAVR
+124 LTVR
-135 IGIATGEALVRLGP
+135 IGITTGEALVRFGP
-149 GQQSEGV
+149 ARQTEGV

-162 TASRLEGVAPAG
+162 TASRLQGVAPAG
-174 GVVVGEATF
+174 GVVVGEVTF
-183 RATRHQFDY
+183 RATRRLFDY
-192 QGLGAVQVKGKAD
+192 QELGPVQVKGKAD
-205 PVPVWRLQGA
+205 PVPVWQLQGA

-221 EASRRAGTPFVGRQ
+221 EAVRRAGTPFVGRQ
-235 AELDLLK
+235 AELERLR
-242 GLFGQTLTD
+242 GLFEQTLAD

-266 KSRFVAE
+266 KSRFVGE
-273 LAASVDDRPELITW
+273 LAAAVDVRPELVTW

-313 ILESD
+313 VLESD
-318 PPAEVSAKLET
+318 PPAEVSGKLR
-329 AVADLLPDPS
+329 AVIADLLSDPS
-339 ERGWVRARLAPL
+339 EREWLRARLAPL
-351 LGIAGPDA
+351 LGIADA
-359 AKAERAELF
+359 DAVKAERAELF
-368 AAWRR
+368 AAWQR
-373 FVEAI
+373 FVEAM
-378 AATHP
+378 AASHP

-395 QAMLE
+395 AAMLE
-400 FLENLVERSADL
+400 FLEHLVERSSDL

-427 QPGWGGGNPASTRIP
+427 RPGWGGGTPAATRIP
-442 LGALSDL
+442 LAPLSDL
-449 DTARLVAALVGESA
+449 EVARLVAVLVGRTS

-468 QALLLERAAGNPL
+468 QALLLERAGGNPL
-481 YAEEFARLLADQGLV
+481 YAEEFARLLADQGMV
-496 VEGEVAAA
+496 AGEDAAV

-517 AARLDALTR
+517 AARLDALAP
-526 EVRALVQDAAVVGRV
+526 EVRALVQNAAVVGRV
-541 FWPGAVAAMDGN
+541 FWPGAVAAMDGDGGSGGLQASLPVDGG
-553 RAAAGDAGA
+553 RAGDQTVHAG
-562 GTGQAGQEVMA
+562 
-573 ALAELERKQ
+573 LAELERKQ
-582 LVQRAQ
+582 LVQRAR

-610 AQIPRVGR
+610 AQIPRAGR
-618 ARRHRAV
+618 ARRHQAV

-648 GQALAYAR
+648 GRALAYAR
-656 AAREPQARID
+656 AAREPQEQID
-666 QLVEP
+666 KLVEP

-676 ILAGD
+676 VLAGD

-697 AVELGQPRDPERPHL
+697 AVELGQPREPERPHL

-729 VAVYQEAI
+729 VAVYEEAI
-737 GDMRRTGDLQ
+737 ADLRRQGDTQ
-747 GLGATL
+747 VLGATL
-753 GRLATVLWNQGDT
+753 GRLATVYWNQGDT
-766 RGSSAALTEAIELL
+766 RRANAVLTEAIELL
-780 EGEPPGPELVSAYV
+780 EREPPGAELVSAYV
-794 RMAGDRVTAGHAREA
+794 RMAGDRVVSGHASEA
-809 LDWAEKGLALADQLG
+809 LDWADKALVLADELG
-824 GLPRVRP
+824 GLPRIRP

-841 CDLGDFEG
+841 CDLGDFG
-849 GMRDLREGL
+849 GMDDLRAGL

-883 VEGPDAAIA
+883 VEGPQAALE

-900 AVRRGLSEAAMW
+900 AERRGLSEAAMW
-912 LRASTLGMLLDL
+912 LRASTLGPLLDL
-924 GRWDE
+924 GRWEE

-950 IGCRRYVTL
+950 IGCRRYVSL
-959 VLAWQGDLIAAR
+959 VLTWQGDLIAAR
-971 DLATRLLPRARE
+971 DLARRVLPRARE

-992 ALVNS
+992 ALVN
-997 AQVEHATGDHP
+997 AALVEHATGDHP
-1008 AALALVEEAA
+1008 AAVALVTEAA
-1018 KLTTDRAGGR
+1018 QLTADRAGGR
-1028 RFLGQHLAD
+1028 RFLGQFLAD
-1037 MVRVAAVPAPALAK
+1037 MVRVTAEPAPDLARF
-1051 SLIDD
+1051 LIAQA
-1056 TETTA
+1056 EPTA
-1061 TRYRLAAT
+1061 TRYRLTAT
-1069 TAQAVL
+1069 TATAVL
-1075 TEATGDP
+1075 AEATGDP
-1082 EAAAALY
+1082 ERAADLF
-1089 AEAAEGWTTYRNV
+1089 AEAATGWNTYGHV
-1102 LEHALAL
+1102 HEHALAL
-1109 LGQGR
+1109 LAQGR
-1114 CLARLERPD
+1114 CLLRLGRPEG
-1123 AEQVLR
+1123 EQVLR
-1129 VASQHLTT
+1129 VAQRRLTA
-1137 LGARPAAAEARNQL
+1137 LGARPPATEAGSL
-1151 LGLRGGPAA
+1151 LPRFNG

>member
-73 RSEIER
+73 RAEIER

-114 GMLTAIEQLN
+114 GMLTAIEEINL
-124 EANPSLDLAVR
+124 AHPSLDLAVR
-135 IGIATGEALVRLGP
+135 VGITTGEALVRLGP
-149 GQQSEGV
+149 DQRSEGV

-183 RATRHQFDY
+183 RATRRLFDY
-192 QGLGAVQVKGKAD
+192 QELAPVKVKGKAD
-205 PVPVWRLQGA
+205 PVPVWRLEGA
-215 RSRTGI
+215 RSRTGV
-221 EASRRAGTPFVGRQ
+221 EAVRRAGTPFVGRQ
-235 AELDLLK
+235 VELDLLK
-242 GLFGQTLTD
+242 GLFEQTLAD
-251 RTVRLVTV
+251 RVVRLVTV

-273 LAASVDDRPELITW
+273 LAASVDDRPQLVSW

-318 PPAEVSAKLET
+318 PSSEVSAKLEA
-329 AVADLLPDPS
+329 AVADLLADPS
-339 ERGWVRARLAPL
+339 ERGWLRERLAPL
-351 LGIAGPDA
+351 VGIAGPDA
-359 AKAERAELF
+359 VKAERAELF
-368 AAWRR
+368 AAWQR
-373 FVEAI
+373 FVEAM
-378 AATHP
+378 AASRP
-383 LVLVVEDLHWAD
+383 LVLVIEDLHWAD

-400 FLENLVERSADL
+400 FLEHLVERSADL

-427 QPGWGGGNPASTRIP
+427 QPGWGGGNRTSTRIP

-449 DTARLVAALVGESA
+449 EVARLVAALVGRAA

-481 YAEEFARLLADQGLV
+481 YAEEFARLLADQGLAGENQ

-504 PDIPVPETVHGLI
+504 SDIRVPETVHGLI
-517 AARLDALTR
+517 AARLDALTP
-526 EVRALVQDAAVVGRV
+526 EVRALVQNAAVVGRV

-553 RAAAGDAGA
+553 RPAGA
-562 GTGQAGQEVMA
+562 EAPAGPGTAGQALLDG
-573 ALAELERKQ
+573 LAELERKQ
-582 LVQRAQ
+582 LVQRAR

-618 ARRHRAV
+618 ARRHQVV

-648 GQALAYAR
+648 GQALTYAR

-737 GDMRRTGDLQ
+737 DDMRRTG
-747 GLGATL
+747 
-753 GRLATVLWNQGDT
+753 R
-766 RGSSAALTEAIELL
+766 
-780 EGEPPGPELVSAYV
+780 PPGP
-794 RMAGDRVTAGHAREA
+794 RGHPGPAGHRPLEPGRHPRVQRRPHRGHRAAGAGAARRRAGLGLRPDGRRTGSPPATPREA
-809 LDWAEKGLALADQLG
+809 LDWANKGLALADDLG

-841 CDLGDFEG
+841 CDLGDF
-849 GMRDLREGL
+849 
-858 ALGLELGSGYDTAVL
+858 
-873 YNNLAEPVWL
+873 
-883 VEGPDAAIA
+883 AA
-892 VCEEGVDF
+892 
-900 AVRRGLSEAAMW
+900 
-912 LRASTLGMLLDL
+912 
-924 GRWDE
+924 
-929 AVTLADEAIAWDLA
+929 
-943 HGGDYLA
+943 
-950 IGCRRYVTL
+950 
-959 VLAWQGDLIAAR
+959 
-971 DLATRLLPRARE
+971 
-983 IDDLQQLVP
+983 
-992 ALVNS
+992 
-997 AQVEHATGDHP
+997 
-1008 AALALVEEAA
+1008 
-1018 KLTTDRAGGR
+1018 
-1028 RFLGQHLAD
+1028 
-1037 MVRVAAVPAPALAK
+1037 
-1051 SLIDD
+1051 
-1056 TETTA
+1056 
-1061 TRYRLAAT
+1061 
-1069 TAQAVL
+1069 
-1075 TEATGDP
+1075 
-1082 EAAAALY
+1082 
-1089 AEAAEGWTTYRNV
+1089 GWTTSGKAWPSGWNW
-1102 LEHALAL
+1102 
-1109 LGQGR
+1109 GR
-1114 CLARLERPD
+1114 ATTPRSSTTTWPSRSGWSRARTRPWRC
-1123 AEQVLR
+1123 AR
-1129 VASQHLTT
+1129 RGSTSPSA
-1137 LGARPAAAEARNQL
+1137 GA
-1151 LGLRGGPAA
+1151 